1 MIFQLWIEIYGFYL
15 VMKCFAINWASSSSS
30 SGWITSLD
38 HKIRNNS
45 MENQSIVISSTT
57 QFCEISARVR
67 RMIPIQ
73 FDGQGTHGRLHVDKW
88 RLPVFW
94 RNTGHLEKIQW
105 IDFLF
110 IWIFYQWRRIFGDRN
125 PRTRETVNLVRWFL
139 LRDRKD
145 CCRSATFEERWETF
159 EKVSRLP
166 SHYCYNT
173 VEVWS
178 WRKNE
183 KNW

>member
-1 MIFQLWIEIYGFYL
+1 MKIYGFYL

-73 FDGQGTHGRLHVDKW
+73 FDGQGTHGRFHVDEW

-125 PRTRETVNLVRWFL
+125 PRDQIDGQSGPLIPFERQEGL
-139 LRDRKD
+139 LPK
-145 CCRSATFEERWETF
+145 CNF
-159 EKVSRLP
+159 
-166 SHYCYNT
+166 
-173 VEVWS
+173 
-178 WRKNE
+178 WRAVGDIWKSL
-183 KNW
+183 